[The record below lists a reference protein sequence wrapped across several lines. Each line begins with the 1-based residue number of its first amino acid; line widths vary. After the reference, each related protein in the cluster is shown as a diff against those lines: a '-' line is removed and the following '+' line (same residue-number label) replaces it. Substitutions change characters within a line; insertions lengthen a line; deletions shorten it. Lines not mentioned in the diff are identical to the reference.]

1 MSVFSFATPLSSSF
15 NPPLVSRSRKK
26 SIFFGGLE
34 MDIFGWKRW
43 KRGEEGSIW
52 IFNWRVW
59 DDFRSQEIGGRGR
72 FDCSFFFFSFYAYK
86 ISNTNTKFSNKLI
99 IQVQQIMQVTNSEFF
114 FFFFWIWFWINLVV
128 VRLRRFEGSEIK
140 RERNL
145 FHSMKYESFKL
156 VLSIRL
162 KQKLKFYNFF
172 YFKF

>member
-99 IQVQQIMQVTNSEFF
+99 IQVQQIIQVTNSEFF
-114 FFFFWIWFWINLVV
+114 FFFFFGFDFESIWWLFDCGDSKGVKLSVNVIYFIQWNTKVSSLSSLYVW
-128 VRLRRFEGSEIK
+128 S
-140 RERNL
+140 RN
-145 FHSMKYESFKL
+145 
-156 VLSIRL
+156 
-162 KQKLKFYNFF
+162 
-172 YFKF
+172 